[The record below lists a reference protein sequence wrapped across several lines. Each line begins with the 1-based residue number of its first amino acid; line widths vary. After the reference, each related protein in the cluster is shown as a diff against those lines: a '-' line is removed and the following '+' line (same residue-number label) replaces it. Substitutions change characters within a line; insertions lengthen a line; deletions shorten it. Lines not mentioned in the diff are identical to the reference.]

1 MDGPAQCELFSSAMA
16 VLLVVSFCVR
26 WLFSVF
32 FHDELAQVFFSVGK
46 DGFCREDV
54 WGAFVVGDYGPV
66 FE

>member
-32 FHDELAQVFFSVGK
+32 FHDALAQVFFCRQRWVLPGGRLG
-46 DGFCREDV
+46 GFCC
-54 WGAFVVGDYGPV
+54 G
-66 FE
+66 